1 MCFCFFQVVR
11 LASPTFNYTAFDRA
25 KARSKK
31 FATERFPDTLGKH
44 VKAGLPAKV
53 WLLVRLQSVSKQ
65 RFHYILLG
73 ILVTANNQGTF
84 FIHNVAKKY
93 NMSVINTC
101 IALMQILGKITKR
114 PTGYTLIITVLL
126 L

>member
-1 MCFCFFQVVR
+1 MFFQVVR

-53 WLLVRLQSVSKQ
+53 RILVRLQSFSIQ
-65 RFHYILLG
+65 RSHYILLG
-73 ILVTANNQGTF
+73 ILVTANNQRTS
-84 FIHNVAKKY
+84 FIHDGAKKY

-101 IALMQILGKITKR
+101 IALMQIPNKITRR
-114 PTGYTLIITVLL
+114 PLH
-126 L
+126 